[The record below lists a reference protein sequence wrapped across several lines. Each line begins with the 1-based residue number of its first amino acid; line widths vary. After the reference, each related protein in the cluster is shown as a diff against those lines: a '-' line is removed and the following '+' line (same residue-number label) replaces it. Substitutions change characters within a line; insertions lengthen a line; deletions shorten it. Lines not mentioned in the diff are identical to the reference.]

1 MVRKPILW
9 VLAVTI
15 LPLLGWWTYG
25 LFDLD
30 EGFYGAVVTEMNRRG
45 EWITPFYNGKPW
57 FEKPI
62 LLYWAAKPLVM
73 LFGPDFGARMPSVI
87 ASVLGALGV
96 YAFAKRRMSAVVAVL
111 APTILATS
119 LLWVALGRMMM
130 TDTLLAVSFNLACLT
145 FYESMVG
152 DKRWRWATGALLGVG
167 VLAKGPVS
175 LLLFGPLLAWVWVRE
190 PKLKEGLRGGWI
202 AGFVLLFA
210 VIASW
215 YLPAYL
221 KDGQMFVQKF
231 LIEQNLNRFAGGD
244 TAHSIGG
251 LANLLFFLPV
261 LLLGMAPWS
270 FRVFAAWPRRA
281 TSDPLSRYLAA
292 CAAIPFIFFTISGT
306 KLIHYVQP
314 CLIPLSLLFA
324 DHLAWN
330 WSVDG
335 QKMPKARWIKLGA
348 GVAFMAVFANVGFH
362 TWYRLSGHA
371 EVHAMARLVLEK
383 GGEHVAVYQ
392 MPRRQ
397 KDQGTGKPK
406 LQETSH
412 PSLVFMLDR
421 VLVEAESI
429 EDLTRVERPLF
440 VITRQGRLKPSEV
453 PAGFER
459 IAVSERENYELW
471 LLSDVP

>member
-9 VLAVTI
+9 VIAITLI
-15 LPLLGWWTYG
+15 PLLGWWTYG

-30 EGFYGAVVTEMNRRG
+30 EGFYGAVVMEMNRRG

-62 LLYWAAKPLVM
+62 LLYWAAKPLVA
-73 LFGPDFGARMPSVI
+73 LFGPDFGARLPSVI

-96 YAFAKRRMSAVVAVL
+96 YAFAKRRMSPVVAVL

-152 DKRWRWATGALLGVG
+152 DKRWRWATGALLGLG

-175 LLLFGPLLAWVWVRE
+175 LLLFGPLLGWVIARE
-190 PKLKEGLRGGWI
+190 PELRKGLKGAWLG
-202 AGFVLLFA
+202 GFVLLFA

-221 KDGQMFVQKF
+221 KDGEMFVQKF
-231 LIEQNLNRFAGGD
+231 LIEQNLNRFTGGD

-251 LANLLFFLPV
+251 IANLLFFLPV

-281 TSDPLSRYLAA
+281 TSDPLNRYLAA

-324 DHLAWN
+324 DHLSWR
-330 WSVDG
+330 WSADG
-335 QKMPKARWIKLGA
+335 RTMPKARWIKLAA
-348 GVAFMAVFANVGFH
+348 GVVFMSVFANVGFH

-371 EVHAMARLVLEK
+371 EVHAMARLFLAK
-383 GGEHVAVYQ
+383 GGENVAAYQ

-397 KDQGTGKPK
+397 ADQGTGKPK

-412 PSLVFMLDR
+412 PSLAFMLNR
-421 VLVEAESI
+421 VFVEAETI
-429 EDLTRVERPLF
+429 DELEAAPKPLY
-440 VITRQGRLKPSEV
+440 VITRAGRIKPGEAPGNMS
-453 PAGFER
+453 R
-459 IAVSERENYELW
+459 IAESERGNYELW
-471 LLSDVP
+471 IVE